1 MDWNSIKTIAIIG
14 VSDNPERDSYKVAK
28 YFLEKGYVIIPVNP
42 NYDKIL
48 GLKCFKSLDEIP
60 LEISSK
66 IDMVDI
72 FRKSEFVL
80 PIVENIIKNKC
91 KLEKLKVIWMQ
102 YGVQDIDAYEM
113 AKENGFEVVMNS
125 CAMVQH
131 SNKLEFKL

>member
-1 MDWNSIKTIAIIG
+1 MDWNSIKTIAIVG

-28 YFLEKGYVIIPVNP
+28 YFLEKGYVIIPINP
-42 NYDKIL
+42 NYDEVL
-48 GLKCFKSLDEIP
+48 GIKCFKSLDEIP

-80 PIVENIIKNKC
+80 PLVENIIKNKC

-102 YGVQDIDAYEM
+102 YGVQDIDAYEI

-131 SNKLEFKL
+131 SNKL